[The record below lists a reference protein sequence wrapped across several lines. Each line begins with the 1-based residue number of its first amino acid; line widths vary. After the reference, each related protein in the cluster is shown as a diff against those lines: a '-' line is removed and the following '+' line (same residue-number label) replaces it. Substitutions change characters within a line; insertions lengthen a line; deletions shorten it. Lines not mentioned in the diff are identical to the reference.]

1 MKPIVVWIPFA
12 LHAITAAAL
21 PLNSAVGSPR
31 DGVVAS
37 PRNERRNINC
47 MSVKRITT
55 DQLSEVLAELLSVQ
69 GQVALLLPTVTSV
82 QPANDGLL
90 GGLLGGLTGLL
101 PPVSAVVD
109 NVASLLLP
117 GLLNEQI
124 SQLAL
129 LSDLAAV
136 VSSAAALVSSILSP
150 FVSPLPSLVL
160 LISP

>member
-1 MKPIVVWIPFA
+1 
-12 LHAITAAAL
+12 
-21 PLNSAVGSPR
+21 
-31 DGVVAS
+31 
-37 PRNERRNINC
+37 